1 MKRFFLLLALSA
13 FLLTACVE
21 VTYLPLRTP
30 TAKKPESTPTP
41 AHTPTPTPIPPTPTP
56 DLGAKPE
63 ALRDI
68 TVSLWHGLDGLQAS
82 LLAQM
87 AAEFSLTNPWGIT
100 VEARGWGNLSGLEQA
115 VDNGKKGEGLPE
127 LVLAM
132 PEQGLAWDEESLL
145 APLDI
150 YFSNSEIGFSPADL
164 DDFPQGIWT
173 QDEFTGRR
181 LGVPLMRSTRLLFY
195 NQTWARELGF
205 GAPPQTTAEFRAQAC
220 AANATFRTDDDPSND
235 GFGGLILDGD
245 PWTAYSWFKAFE
257 GDVVTGD
264 QFDFGHD
271 GNQAALEFLVDLRA
285 AGCAW
290 LTTDITAYHH
300 LAGRQALFISGN
312 LSEIGPQATAW
323 QTAETSDTWTV
334 IAFPG
339 TQPISLAYGPSLMLF
354 ERGPAR
360 QLAGWLFIRWM
371 LSPENQ
377 ARWVQESGFLP
388 VRISATGLVPN
399 TPAQWQSAAAL
410 LPNMQTYPQRAD
422 WRVARRV
429 LGNGFYTLFVLG
441 LDPQDVLAEMQ
452 KTVEQVTG
460 P

>member
-1 MKRFFLLLALSA
+1 MKRFFLLLALFA

-30 TAKKPESTPTP
+30 TAKKSASTPTP
-41 AHTPTPTPIPPTPTP
+41 ALTPTPTPIPPTPTP

-63 ALRDI
+63 ALREI
-68 TVSLWHGLDGLQAS
+68 TVSLWHGLDGQQAS

-87 AAEFSLTNPWGIT
+87 AAEFSLSNPWGIT
-100 VEARGWGNLSGLEQA
+100 VQTQGWGNLSGLEQA
-115 VDNGKKGEGLPE
+115 IDNGKTGAGLPE
-127 LVLAM
+127 LALAM

-145 APLDI
+145 APLDA
-150 YFSNSEIGFSPADL
+150 YFSNSEVGFSPADIS
-164 DDFPQGIWT
+164 DFPPGIWA

-195 NQTWARELGF
+195 NQTWAHELGF
-205 GAPPQTTAEFRAQAC
+205 GAPPQTPAEFRAQAC
-220 AANATFRTDDDPSND
+220 AANATFRADDDLNND

-257 GDVVTGD
+257 GDVVTGEK
-264 QFDFGHD
+264 FDFGHE

-290 LTTDITAYHH
+290 LTPDITAYHH

-312 LSEIGPQATAW
+312 LSEIGPQSTAW
-323 QTAETSDTWTV
+323 QTAQTSDIWTV

-339 TQPISLAYGPSLMLF
+339 TQLVSLAYGPSLMLF

-377 ARWVQESGFLP
+377 ARWVHESGFLP
-388 VRISATGLVPN
+388 VRLSAAGLAVN
-399 TPAQWQSAAAL
+399 ASAQWQSAAAL
-410 LPNMQTYPQRAD
+410 LPNMQIYPQRAD

-441 LDPQDVLAEMQ
+441 LNPQDALAEMQ